1 MEIIKA
7 LEWRHAS
14 KKMNGQP
21 VPQEK
26 IDTVLRAIQLAPTSM
41 GLQPFTVLVITDPEI
56 KKQIQPIA
64 YGQTQIVDC
73 SHLVVFA
80 AWADITAEQVDTYIA
95 HTAATRNMPEE
106 NLADF
111 KKGLMATITRNSKEE
126 NFAWASRQTYI
137 ALGFAMAAAAVEQV
151 DSTPMEGFKPAEL
164 DQLLGLAEKGLRSV
178 TMLTLGYRDEEND
191 WLAKLPKVRR
201 NKEDLFIMN

>member
-1 MEIIKA
+1 MNIIKA

-14 KKMNGQP
+14 KKMSGET
-21 VPQEK
+21 VPNEK
-26 IDTVLRAIQLAPTSM
+26 VETILRAVQLAPTSM
-41 GLQPFTVLVITDPEI
+41 GLQPFTVLVITDPEL

-73 SHLVVFA
+73 SHLLVFA
-80 AWADITAEQVDTYIA
+80 AWSDITYEQVETYIA
-95 HTAATRNMPEE
+95 HVAKTRNMPVE

-111 KKGLMATITRNSKEE
+111 KNGLLNTIKKNSKEE

-137 ALGFAMAAAAVEQV
+137 ALGFAMAAAAMEEV
-151 DSTPMEGFKPAEL
+151 DTTPMEGFKPAEL
-164 DQLLGLAEKGLRSV
+164 DKLLDLEQKGLRSV
-178 TMLTLGYRDEEND
+178 TMLTIGYRDEEND

-201 NKEDLFIMN
+201 DKEDFFIMN